1 MQELFALG
9 LRPIT
14 ETVGDLHS
22 YGFREKRS
30 LHDAIKIAYISL
42 SAKVSAQWI
51 LEADIKACFDCISH
65 DWLLEKIPLPKGILR
80 QWLKAGYMESSTLDD
95 TDAGTPQ
102 GGIISP
108 ILCNLVLD
116 GLEDLVKKGRNKRLR
131 KLNIIRYADDFI
143 ITGAT
148 PEILLNEIKPDLERF
163 LAERGLSLLEEKK
176 N

>member
-9 LRPIT
+9 LRPIA
-14 ETVGDLHS
+14 ETTGDKHS

-30 LHDAIKIAYISL
+30 LHDASKMAFITL
-42 SAKVSAQWI
+42 SSKVSAQWI
-51 LEADIKACFDCISH
+51 LEADIEACFDRINH
-65 DWLLEKIPLPKGILR
+65 DWLLENIPLPKRILR
-80 QWLKAGYMESSTLDD
+80 QWLKAGYMESSTLYD

-108 ILCNLVLD
+108 ILCNMTLD
-116 GLEDLVKKGRNKRLR
+116 GLEDLVKKGRNKKLR

-148 PEILLNEIKPDLERF
+148 PEIHSK
-163 LAERGLSLLEEKK
+163 
-176 N
+176 